1 MTVLEIAELLGGPRV
16 LGRSIDSDLELD
28 GIVEEGLPSRSV
40 ESLMRH
46 MEIGTAEMATLI
58 PKRTLIANKQ
68 RARLSADQSDRV
80 ARLAR
85 VFRLAEETLGS
96 AQKARVW
103 ILRPNRTLGGRA
115 PLELVR
121 RSSGSLLV
129 ERALGRLAHGVYT

>member
-1 MTVLEIAELLGGPRV
+1 MTVMDIAELLGGTRV
-16 LGRSIDSDLELD
+16 LGRSIDSDLALD
-28 GIVEEGLPSRSV
+28 AIVEEGLPSRSV
-40 ESLMRH
+40 EALMRH
-46 MEIGTAEMATLI
+46 MEIGSAEMAALI

-68 RARLSADQSDRV
+68 RTRLSSDQSDRV

-96 AQKARVW
+96 SEKARVW
-103 ILRPNRTLGGRA
+103 IRRPNRTLGGRA